1 MGEKGRSVE
10 RRCRSPR
17 RRRRTRRADTLGT
30 ASTLDTSYLR
40 QFSIVFHR
48 SRSLILFFI
57 RREKTRAP
65 MSESA
70 KKKKD
75 PSSRKPSHGV
85 VDLLERAERCL
96 EMFLFCFSPL
106 AGVKREKRPRWP
118 FGEYKG

>member
-1 MGEKGRSVE
+1 MSESAKKKKDPSSRYTSHGVDARHFVLETVLN
-10 RRCRSPR
+10 CFSPIE
-17 RRRRTRRADTLGT
+17 
-30 ASTLDTSYLR
+30 
-40 QFSIVFHR
+40 F
-48 SRSLILFFI
+48 LILFFI
-57 RREKTRAP
+57 RREKTRVP

-85 VDLLERAERCL
+85 VDLLERAERYL

-106 AGVKREKRPRWP
+106 AGVKRENRSRWP